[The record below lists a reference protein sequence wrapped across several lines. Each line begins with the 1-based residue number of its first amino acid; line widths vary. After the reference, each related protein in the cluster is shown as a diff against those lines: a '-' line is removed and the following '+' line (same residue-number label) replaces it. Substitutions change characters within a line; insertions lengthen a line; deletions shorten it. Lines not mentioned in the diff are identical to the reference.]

1 MSKEK
6 INHPSYYNKGIEAI
20 DYIETWEMNF
30 NIGNVIK
37 YVTRAGYKNSETQIE
52 DLSKAM
58 WYLDREIK
66 NLEKKYSEIKKK

>member
-1 MSKEK
+1 
-6 INHPSYYNKGIEAI
+6 
-20 DYIETWEMNF
+20 MNF

-37 YVTRAGYKNSETQIE
+37 YVTRAGYKDTETKVE

>member
-6 INHPSYYNKGIEAI
+6 INHPSHYNKGIEAI

-37 YVTRAGYKNSETQIE
+37 YVTRAGYKDTETKVE